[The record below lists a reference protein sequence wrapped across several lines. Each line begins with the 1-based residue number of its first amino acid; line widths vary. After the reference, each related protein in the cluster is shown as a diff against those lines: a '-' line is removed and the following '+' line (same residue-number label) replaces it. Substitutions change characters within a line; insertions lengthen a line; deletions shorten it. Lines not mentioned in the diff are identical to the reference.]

1 MRDLLPALRDAG
13 AQILAITPETAD
25 NAKIFLE
32 KTEVD
37 LPVISDTNREIM
49 ASYNVLFE
57 VTKSYA
63 QKVKK
68 GLNVDIASH
77 NGSTQAY
84 LPVPA
89 TFVIEPSGKIVYV
102 QYSPD
107 YTRRAT
113 AAELLAALEKLK

>member
-1 MRDLLPALRDAG
+1 MLRDAG
-13 AQILAITPETAD
+13 AQVLAITPETSD
-25 NAKIFLE
+25 NAKVFLE

-37 LPVISDTNREIM
+37 LPIISDVSREIM

-57 VTKSYA
+57 VTKKYTEG
-63 QKVKK
+63 VKK
-68 GLNVDIASH
+68 ALNTDIASH
-77 NGSTQAY
+77 NGASKAY

-107 YTRRAT
+107 YGRRAT
-113 AAELLAALEKLK
+113 AAELLATLEKLK